1 MGAYYE
7 MGALAAIE
15 ERLEN
20 ASLCDF
26 DMFVGVSAGSYIGTL
41 VANGI
46 SPALLYKMT
55 QRPPGP
61 RTDIDDLGL
70 FRLNTREILERLVKA
85 PVTILN
91 AGWDYYK
98 NRHETQL
105 TDLIQSLGELLP
117 SGIFTT
123 DGLGKW
129 VENWLS
135 EPGRSN
141 DFRRLERKLRIVA
154 VDLDTGETRVFG
166 KPGSAHVPIHRAVQ
180 ASCAVPG
187 LYCPVRID
195 GFDYVDGGVR
205 KTAHISLALEERCG
219 LVICVNPIVPVHH
232 PPLQKVFHLSYGD
245 HGVIASAG
253 LPSILDQVFRV
264 TLHSRMQ
271 YGMARY
277 LRESPD
283 ADILLFEPRPEDL
296 PRFMFNIMRTSG
308 RASIAEFAYRSTL
321 SSLDSDYGR
330 LSRIFERHGLRLK
343 PPAQEP
349 GKAEAVSGHPGQK
362 LAASL
367 EVLEKRLDEAAPAVL
382 PFRRGQL
389 RLVR

>member
-1 MGAYYE
+1 M
-7 MGALAAIE
+7 
-15 ERLEN
+15 
-20 ASLCDF
+20 
-26 DMFVGVSAGSYIGTL
+26 VT
-41 VANGI
+41 
-46 SPALLYKMT
+46 
-55 QRPPGP
+55 RPPGP

-70 FRLNTREILERLVKA
+70 FRLNYREILERLVKA
-85 PVTILN
+85 PLTILN

-123 DGLGKW
+123 EGLGKW
-129 VENWLS
+129 VENWLA
-135 EPGRSN
+135 EPGRTN
-141 DFRRLERKLRIVA
+141 DFRRLPRKLRIVA
-154 VDLDTGETRVFG
+154 VDLDTGGTKVFG
-166 KPGSAHVPIHRAVQ
+166 RPGGDHVPISKAVQ

-195 GFDYVDGGVR
+195 EIDYVDGGVR

-219 LVICVNPIVPVHH
+219 LVICVNPIVPVHL
-232 PPLQKVFHLSYGD
+232 PPYQKVFHLSYGD

-253 LPSILDQVFRV
+253 LPAILDQVFRV

-271 YGMARY
+271 YGISRY
-277 LRESPD
+277 RRERPD

-308 RASIAEFAYRSTL
+308 RSSIAQFAYRSTTA
-321 SSLDSDYGR
+321 SLDADYAR
-330 LSRIFERHGLRLK
+330 LARLFGSHGLSLK
-343 PPAQEP
+343 PPVSQP
-349 GKAEAVSGHPGQK
+349 EAKVSIEIPEVRERMPASRR

-367 EVLEKRLDEAAPAVL
+367 EILEKRLDASDPSVL
-382 PFRRGQL
+382 QFRRGQQ
-389 RLVR
+389 RLVQ